1 MKPYFFL
8 LLSISLISLTNS
20 CSKKEP
26 LLDLDQESFYGVGKW
41 KIKKGSGSS
50 STKQEAC
57 DLTDLIL
64 NSNRTF
70 KMYFADNSVLVG
82 TYIETNATS
91 IQLSTSDQGNVG
103 SLRNIQ
109 IVNATISFEIDLTN
123 RCQSTLEGEKD
134 ESYEENKTYIA
145 DKIQPSKDISLN
157 RVGMM

>member
-8 LLSISLISLTNS
+8 LLSISLLSLTNS

-41 KIKKGSGSS
+41 KIKKGSVSS

-82 TYIETNATS
+82 TYIVTNATS
-91 IQLSTSDQGNVG
+91 IQLSTSDQGNIG